1 MVTMM
6 KIVIFLLFLLVGQG
20 KEYQPSLQVFSQNR
34 KIWESFVRCDDLSSL
49 HSKYDC
55 YQDVSLELETVLNN
69 YHKTDYGPSNARI
82 GILSFLTMNILDY
95 ALPGIAVNLAFAIN
109 NNYYFKILDEDNTK
123 EYAKELD
130 FYDFRWNKV
139 KIIELALSR
148 QKSVVFRDWGEK
160 IDYIMWIDADFIF
173 LDLAMKLEDLI
184 HQFPLS
190 HFLASAGSIVLS
202 FVFNVI

>member
-6 KIVIFLLFLLVGQG
+6 KIVIFLLFLLTGQG
-20 KEYQPSLQVFSQNR
+20 KEYQPSLQVLSHNR
-34 KIWESFVRCDDLSSL
+34 RIWESFVKCENLSSL

-55 YQDVSLELETVLNN
+55 YQDISSQLETVLDT
-69 YHKTDYGPSNARI
+69 YHKTDSGPSNSRI
-82 GILSFLTMNILDY
+82 GILSFLTKNILDY

-160 IDYIMWIDADFIF
+160 LDYIMWIDADFIF
-173 LDLAMKLEDLI
+173 LDLSMKLEDLV
-184 HQFPLS
+184 HQFPLG
-190 HFLASAGSIVLS
+190 HFLASAG
-202 FVFNVI
+202 